1 MDQRNT
7 STAVH
12 QRRQRTPRSRSIS
25 KLLAL
30 HAEMRHSR
38 YQITISL
45 FLGREWEVEHHRPSQ
60 GAEQISL
67 HMHGSKWLL
76 RNHLP
81 GRKLIPSNQALF
93 LDLLEVMLTLLCCR

>member
-1 MDQRNT
+1 MDQRNIL
-7 STAVH
+7 TAAH
-12 QRRQRTPRSRSIS
+12 RRRQRTLHSRSIN

-38 YQITISL
+38 YRITISL

-60 GAEQISL
+60 EAEQISL
-67 HMHGSKWLL
+67 HMHGSKWPL

-81 GRKLIPSNQALF
+81 GRKLILSNQALF
-93 LDLLEVMLTLLCCR
+93 PDLLEAMLTLPCCQ